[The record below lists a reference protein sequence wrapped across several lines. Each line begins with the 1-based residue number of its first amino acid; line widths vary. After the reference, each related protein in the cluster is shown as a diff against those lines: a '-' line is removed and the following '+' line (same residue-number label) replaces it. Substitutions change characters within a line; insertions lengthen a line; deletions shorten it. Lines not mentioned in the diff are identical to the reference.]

1 MNKRKPKSWSE
12 WWNAH
17 KTNYWKLF
25 YYTSYKHIIP
35 LGSTIKKA
43 NAEICRIKEFERLL
57 ALRNEWV
64 GNWKDTES
72 SYYAPYIKINENGV
86 GIRAAW
92 FSKSTRVSRLTFPT
106 REMCEEFI
114 EYFGPK
120 IKKVLL

>member
-12 WWNAH
+12 WWNTH
-17 KTNYWKLF
+17 KKH
-25 YYTSYKHIIP
+25 YYVTTGSQEHPIP
-35 LGSTIKKA
+35 LGSTRKKA

>member
-12 WWNAH
+12 WWNTH
-17 KTNYWKLF
+17 KK
-25 YYTSYKHIIP
+25 YYCATMERKRAIP
-35 LGSTIKKA
+35 LGPTIKKA
-43 NAEICRIKEFERLL
+43 YAEIHRIREFERLL

-92 FSKSTRVSRLTFPT
+92 FSKSIRVSRLTFPT

-114 EYFGPK
+114 KYFGLK